1 MKDKLIKR
9 FEVPLQQT
17 WDLTHIFENEEEY
30 EKNVGIFKESATK
43 FKEKYE
49 HQVNQ
54 ISDVNDLVEAIKDY
68 EDIITIY
75 SRLIGFAY
83 LDTQTDMAQ
92 SKSQSRLGSI
102 SMLGSQLMSSLTFF
116 ESEIKQLSDEFL
128 TDAANN
134 SGYAIYLED
143 VIKLKSR
150 QLQPESEMI
159 LAALN
164 PVLELPDNG
173 YNITKLSD
181 MKFNSFE
188 VDGVAY
194 PLSFVQFENSYQS
207 HPDTK
212 VRRAAFEQFSKDL
225 RSYQNT
231 IANYYSTQV
240 KKEKILADLRGYDS
254 VFDYLLDE
262 QNVTRDLYDR
272 QIDVLMSELAP
283 HMRNYASKLKKKLGV
298 ETLYYSDLKA
308 PYLQAEAKPIS
319 FDKAQELV
327 VEALSVLGD
336 EYTEVV
342 KHSLYDRWIDWAGNV
357 GKSTG
362 GFCSTIA
369 QSHPYILLSWN
380 DSLSEVFTLVHE
392 IGHAVQSVFTRK
404 RYPGYLQTKQSRY
417 TIEAPSTLNEMLL
430 SRYLLKDESLTQWVN
445 ASMIENTYYHN
456 FVTHFLEAAFQREV
470 YKLVEQNVD
479 LQADDY
485 NRIFKEQLTK
495 FWGDSVTLDEGAE
508 LTWMR
513 QPHYYM
519 GLYSYTYSAGL
530 TISTVMSSRIAEKGQ
545 PEIDKWL
552 NALSETETQKPL
564 DFAKLLD
571 IDLTTEQPLKETVAF
586 IGSLIDSLE

>member
-9 FEVPLQQT
+9 SEVPLQQT

-54 ISDVNDLVEAIKDY
+54 ISDVNDLVEAIRDY
-68 EDIITIY
+68 EDIITVY

-128 TDAANN
+128 TEAANN

-159 LAALN
+159 LAALS

-188 VDGVAY
+188 VDGVEY
-194 PLSFVQFENSYQS
+194 PLSFVQFENSYQN

-212 VRRAAFEQFSKDL
+212 VRRASFEQFSKDL

-571 IDLTTEQPLKETVAF
+571 IDLTTDKPLKETVAF